1 LPDRSE
7 AIEFFVPG
15 EPVAFAR
22 SGGNGAVRFTPKRQR
37 DFMGLV
43 KLAAHT
49 AMQGRPVL
57 EGALKATII
66 ATYSIPA
73 SWSKKKRAEIASRWK
88 TSRSDIDNLVKI
100 LADSLNEIVYHDDAQ
115 IACLYA
121 EKVYGEPTGF
131 SIKIEALA

>member
-7 AIEFFVPG
+7 TVEFFVPG

-57 EGALKATII
+57 DGALKATII

-73 SWSKKKRAEIASRWK
+73 SWSKRKRAEIANRWK
-88 TSRSDIDNLVKI
+88 TSRPDLDNCQKLVF
-100 LADSLNEIVYHDDAQ
+100 DSLNEIVFTDDSQ
-115 IACLYA
+115 IASIHA

-131 SIKIEALA
+131 SIRIEALA